1 MQRSSP
7 RCISTAT
14 ADGRGGQ
21 VPAAVTIFVC
31 ANCARPAQAPTSAGR
46 PRPTVP
52 DFGWPWPVR
61 EILVPCTGRLQPE
74 HLLKAFEDGARV
86 VCVVA
91 CAEDNCH
98 HLEGSCRARLRV
110 DYVRRLL
117 DEIGLGG
124 GRLMLFHLPGSARED
139 TALGLAAAPPAPL
152 PSDLA
157 DRLKAI
163 RDAVVERAAS
173 VPQNPLRKP
182 SPVAGAAAAAYEMD
196 DTDDS
201 EE

>member
-1 MQRSSP
+1 MRPETVPDHSVAVAGDAP
-7 RCISTAT
+7 VTAF
-14 ADGRGGQ
+14 
-21 VPAAVTIFVC
+21 IC
-31 ANCARPAQAPTSAGR
+31 AQSARPGLTPSSGIR
-46 PRPTVP
+46 PRPAAP
-52 DFGWPWPVR
+52 SLHWPFAVQ

-91 CAEDNCH
+91 CEEDNCH

-124 GRLMLFHLPGSARED
+124 ERLMLFHLPGSARED

-163 RDAVVERAAS
+163 RDAVVDRVAS

-182 SPVAGAAAAAYEMD
+182 SPAAGAAAAAYEMD

>member
-1 MQRSSP
+1 MQPETVPDHSVAVAGDAP
-7 RCISTAT
+7 VTAFICV
-14 ADGRGGQ
+14 Q
-21 VPAAVTIFVC
+21 S
-31 ANCARPAQAPTSAGR
+31 ARPGLTPSSGIR
-46 PRPTVP
+46 PRPAAP
-52 DFGWPWPVR
+52 SLNWPFAVQ

-124 GRLMLFHLPGSARED
+124 ERLMLFHLPGSARED
-139 TALGLAAAPPAPL
+139 MALGLAAAPPAPL

-182 SPVAGAAAAAYEMD
+182 PPAAGAAAAAYEMD

>member
-1 MQRSSP
+1 MRPETVPDHSVAVAGDAP
-7 RCISTAT
+7 VTAFICV
-14 ADGRGGQ
+14 Q
-21 VPAAVTIFVC
+21 S
-31 ANCARPAQAPTSAGR
+31 ARPGLTPSSGIR
-46 PRPTVP
+46 PRPAAP
-52 DFGWPWPVR
+52 SFNWPFAVQ

-91 CAEDNCH
+91 CEEDNCH

-124 GRLMLFHLPGSARED
+124 ERLMLFHLPGSARED
-139 TALGLAAAPPAPL
+139 MALGLAAAPPAPL

-157 DRLKAI
+157 DRLKTI

-182 SPVAGAAAAAYEMD
+182 SPAAGAAAAAYEMD

>member
-1 MQRSSP
+1 MQPETVPDHSVAVAGDAPVTAFLCAHSAHPGLTPSSG
-7 RCISTAT
+7 I
-14 ADGRGGQ
+14 
-21 VPAAVTIFVC
+21 
-31 ANCARPAQAPTSAGR
+31 R
-46 PRPTVP
+46 PRPAAP
-52 DFGWPWPVR
+52 NFQWPFVVQ

-91 CAEDNCH
+91 CEEDNCH

-124 GRLMLFHLPGSARED
+124 ERLMLFHLPGSARED
-139 TALGLAAAPPAPL
+139 MALGLAAAPPAPL

-157 DRLKAI
+157 DRLQAI

-182 SPVAGAAAAAYEMD
+182 SPAAGAAAAAYETD